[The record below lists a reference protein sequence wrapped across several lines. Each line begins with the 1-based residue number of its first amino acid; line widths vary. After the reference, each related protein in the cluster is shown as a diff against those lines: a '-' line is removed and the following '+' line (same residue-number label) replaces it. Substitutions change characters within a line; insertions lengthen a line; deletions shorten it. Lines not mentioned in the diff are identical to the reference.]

1 MTEQAVIASEAEKEK
16 NRLTTGTLSFS
27 DLNNKAEYESKGIGI
42 GVGIGSANGKTT
54 VGGGV
59 AVSSP
64 AHDKAAST
72 TKSAVAEGKITITNP
87 DQQKQNVQDLPQ
99 NTENT
104 LHQLGFIFD
113 RDTVEERKEMANLF
127 SELAHA
133 AIGEMTLKLSSD
145 QKRILNIAAGAIT
158 SYLGSGDYLSG
169 ATGVA
174 VTEAMQKLLKDV
186 KDPTVKEL
194 LLGIASAAAGKIPNQ
209 RVEAV
214 IASSLNVERFNHLP
228 HELQESFVNDIENAK
243 NNEAKLKVIERY
255 YALSQAFRDADPEKA
270 EDMEEAFMD
279 VLDAITKYDGCGIK
293 FQVNKELG
301 LHQNLEAATA
311 FLQLNH
317 HAQYLPDVF
326 SNMVIAATAAIA
338 APISIVSGGLK
349 YGPAVYE
356 LVTDVVKLDDNA
368 IFVDGVKDIFL
379 FYSDKALENKVPKY
393 ILIPV
398 ESGIQVYINNQYKN
412 KN

>member
-1 MTEQAVIASEAEKEK
+1 M
-16 NRLTTGTLSFS
+16 
-27 DLNNKAEYESKGIGI
+27 
-42 GVGIGSANGKTT
+42 
-54 VGGGV
+54 
-59 AVSSP
+59 
-64 AHDKAAST
+64 
-72 TKSAVAEGKITITNP
+72 
-87 DQQKQNVQDLPQ
+87 
-99 NTENT
+99 
-104 LHQLGFIFD
+104 
-113 RDTVEERKEMANLF
+113 
-127 SELAHA
+127 
-133 AIGEMTLKLSSD
+133 
-145 QKRILNIAAGAIT
+145 
-158 SYLGSGDYLSG
+158 
-169 ATGVA
+169 
-174 VTEAMQKLLKDV
+174 
-186 KDPTVKEL
+186 
-194 LLGIASAAAGKIPNQ
+194 
-209 RVEAV
+209 
-214 IASSLNVERFNHLP
+214 
-228 HELQESFVNDIENAK
+228 
-243 NNEAKLKVIERY
+243 IERY